1 MAHVDRRGAAVTSA
15 GIDASPPRSYA
26 GFVSLRTAARA
37 CGLLPAAA
45 AGALTLGLL
54 AGPAAAATTWTVS
67 PGGLVTGHSNQT
79 ALIDTTTGS
88 FGIFCANSSLQGK
101 FRSGHGVPGAGLGS
115 VTAVSFSGGCFTLT
129 SGHLPWKVNARSY
142 TPGTGTTTGTITGV
156 HLVFTDP
163 GFCDFAADGT
173 GATAGNRIVHF
184 RYANGTGKLR
194 IVAAGSTLHIYR
206 VNGCGGTIHDGD
218 AAALSGTYVITP
230 AQVITSP

>member
-1 MAHVDRRGAAVTSA
+1 
-15 GIDASPPRSYA
+15 
-26 GFVSLRTAARA
+26 VSSITAARA
-37 CGLLPAAA
+37 GGIVPAAA

-54 AGPAAAATTWTVS
+54 AGPAAAATSWTVS
-67 PGGLVTGHSNQT
+67 PGGPVIGHSSRT
-79 ALIDTTTGS
+79 ALIDTTTGT
-88 FGIFCANSSLQGK
+88 FGIVCTRSSLHGK
-101 FRSGHGVPGAGLGS
+101 FRSGHGLPGAGLGS

-142 TPGTGTTTGTITGV
+142 ASSTGTTTGTITGV

-163 GFCDFAADGT
+163 GFCDLVADGT
-173 GATAGNRIVHF
+173 GATAGNGIVQF

-194 IVAAGSTLHIYR
+194 IVATGSTLHIYR

>member
-1 MAHVDRRGAAVTSA
+1 M
-15 GIDASPPRSYA
+15 
-26 GFVSLRTAARA
+26 SLITAARA
-37 CGLLPAAA
+37 CGILPAAA
-45 AGALTLGLL
+45 AGALAVGLL

-67 PGGLVTGHSNQT
+67 PGGPVTGHSNRT
-79 ALIDTTTGS
+79 HLTDTTTRTLS
-88 FGIFCANSSLQGK
+88 IPCASSLLHGK
-101 FRSGHGVPGAGLGS
+101 FRSGHGLSGAGVGS

-129 SGHLPWKVNARSY
+129 SGDLPWKVNARSY
-142 TPGTGTTTGTITGV
+142 TSGTGTTAGTITGV

-173 GATAGNRIVHF
+173 GATAGNGIVHF

-194 IVAAGSTLHIYR
+194 IVATGSTLHIYR

-230 AQVITSP
+230 AQVITGP

>member
-1 MAHVDRRGAAVTSA
+1 LIAGVPLSPLRALTRRR
-15 GIDASPPRSYA
+15 PRSYP
-26 GFVSLRTAARA
+26 GFVSLITAARA
-37 CGLLPAAA
+37 CGILPAAA
-45 AGALTLGLL
+45 AGALTVGLL
-54 AGPAAAATTWTVS
+54 SGPAAAATTWTVS
-67 PGGLVTGHSNQT
+67 PGGPVTGHSNQT
-79 ALIDTTTGS
+79 ALIDTTTGT
-88 FGIFCANSSLQGK
+88 FGIFCASSSLHGN
-101 FRSGHGVPGAGLGS
+101 FRSGHGLPGAGLGS
-115 VTAVSFSGGCFTLT
+115 VTAVSFSGGCFTLA
-129 SGHLPWKVNARSY
+129 SGRLPWKVNARSY
-142 TPGTGTTTGTITGV
+142 TSGTGTTTGTITGV

-173 GATAGNRIVHF
+173 GATAGDGIVHF

>member
-1 MAHVDRRGAAVTSA
+1 
-15 GIDASPPRSYA
+15 
-26 GFVSLRTAARA
+26 VSLITAARA
-37 CGLLPAAA
+37 CGILPAAA
-45 AGALTLGLL
+45 AGALTVGLL
-54 AGPAAAATTWTVS
+54 SGPAAAATTWTVS
-67 PGGLVTGHSNQT
+67 PGGPVTGHSNQT
-79 ALIDTTTGS
+79 ALIDTTTGT
-88 FGIFCANSSLQGK
+88 FGIFCASSSLHGK
-101 FRSGHGVPGAGLGS
+101 FRSGHGLPGAGLGS

-142 TPGTGTTTGTITGV
+142 TSGTGTTTGTVTGV

-173 GATAGNRIVHF
+173 GATAGNGIVHF

-218 AAALSGTYVITP
+218 AAALSGTYMITP